1 MVNDGRSPA
10 TTCACCGQQVS
21 ASGRLSLGVEP
32 AVLDACNSAYAHA
45 ERRGDALVEEAHLV
59 ASLAREAQSIQIF
72 WQFGLAAS
80 EMLATAEHWLSRH
93 ARRGNG
99 EQIQASEA
107 LKALL
112 ARAEARALGERRS
125 HASLQDLVATIAEQ
139 RGQQTRI
146 LATSE
151 TTVQGAEPSPRAFLS
166 SLITTAPPAAARA
179 FVPEWQS
186 GDISSRGQIESTDT
200 RSAGA
205 NDAAAV
211 AALFARLERQETLL
225 AELRAAVAT
234 LSGAAE
240 GAGEDKAA
248 GQTAAAAARRQS
260 SRDAPSQAVRHA
272 RTYRPD
278 IHVLSTA
285 STSDRLFMRMS
296 LKRRRGQGLRKKNRT
311 MHAPGLTGAP
321 LDRDLRATA
330 ERAVM
335 RARDRIRASE
345 DRTRRGALSA
355 DREQDGDSELASTGE
370 GGKRFFLALDD
381 HIERAPSIGAKTAAR
396 LSQAGIATVRDLLA
410 ADPETLANRVRVRHV
425 TAARLRD
432 WQAQARL
439 VCTIP
444 WLRGTHAQL
453 LVGAGYASLDRIM
466 AEEPSTICAD
476 ILKFAAT
483 RDGQGVLRSGPP
495 PDMERILKWVENT
508 ALAEPERAAA

>member
-125 HASLQDLVATIAEQ
+125 HAALQDLVASIAER
-139 RGQQTRI
+139 RGHHTRI
-146 LATSE
+146 PATSE
-151 TTVQGAEPSPRAFLS
+151 TTAQAAEPSPRAFLS
-166 SLITTAPPAAARA
+166 SLTTTAPPAAARA
-179 FVPEWQS
+179 MVAEWRSCDFS
-186 GDISSRGQIESTDT
+186 GRGQIEGTDT

-211 AALFARLERQETLL
+211 AALLARLERQETLL
-225 AELRAAVAT
+225 AELRTAVAT

-240 GAGEDKAA
+240 RAGEDRTGGRK
-248 GQTAAAAARRQS
+248 AAAARRQS
-260 SRDAPSQAVRHA
+260 SHDAPSQPDRHA

-410 ADPETLANRVRVRHV
+410 ADPETLASRVRVRHV

-508 ALAEPERAAA
+508 TLAEPERAAA